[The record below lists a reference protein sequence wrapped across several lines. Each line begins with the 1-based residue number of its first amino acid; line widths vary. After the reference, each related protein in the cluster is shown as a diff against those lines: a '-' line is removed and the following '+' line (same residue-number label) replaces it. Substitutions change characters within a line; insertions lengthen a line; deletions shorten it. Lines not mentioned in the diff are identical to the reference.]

1 MARPLDY
8 LQKSVTK
15 IFDQGNMDK
24 SKDQKALEEEF
35 LMAPNEL
42 VARDKLLVRFTIM
55 RVLSELE
62 LGAVSESEWESAD
75 EDVETVYKAFLEQE
89 GQARARG
96 IGRIANRPSALK
108 AASTALTVA
117 IEVAKERLVKGEC
130 IDASMLLRGLTEAQL
145 DDSLGSAGN
154 WKSSDRK
161 LIPPPEGNI
170 SRNRRRRNG
179 RSGS

>member
-1 MARPLDY
+1 MHFANLVYISERRGPYGETVGLFAKVGKK
-8 LQKSVTK
+8 L
-15 IFDQGNMDK
+15 FDQGNMDK

-35 LMAPNEL
+35 LRAPNEL
-42 VARDKLLVRFTIM
+42 VARDKLLVKFTIM

-96 IGRIANRPSALK
+96 IGRIADRPSALK

-117 IEVAKERLVKGEC
+117 IEVAKERLGKGEC

-145 DDSLGSAGN
+145 DEFVRICRELE
-154 WKSSDRK
+154 KF
-161 LIPPPEGNI
+161 
-170 SRNRRRRNG
+170 
-179 RSGS
+179 